1 MSEEKP
7 KVAIHNEKIKL
18 RGTFINNL
26 AVVCIT
32 VGVAGPLVAYLLGN
46 LKDLPLGSMLFWTS
60 GSLFLHFLAQ
70 DNLSDMMEP

>member
-1 MSEEKP
+1 MGEEKP
-7 KVAIHNEKIKL
+7 KVAVHNEQIKL

-46 LKDLPLGSMLFWTS
+46 LKDLPLGSMLFWGL

-70 DNLSDMMEP
+70 QELQDMKDP